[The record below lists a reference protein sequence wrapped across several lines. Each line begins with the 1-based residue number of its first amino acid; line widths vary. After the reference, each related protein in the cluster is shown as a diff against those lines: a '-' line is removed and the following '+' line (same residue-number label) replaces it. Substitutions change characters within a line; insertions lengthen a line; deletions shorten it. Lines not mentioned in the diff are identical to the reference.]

1 MTTLTNGDKSIQI
14 SMKYVVCDATKED
27 NCTISYI
34 VKGPEI
40 ICNNKEDAEYI
51 QEKLNLEAMSICTEI
66 LNNQKG
72 ETNE

>member
-1 MTTLTNGDKSIQI
+1 MTTISKGDKSIQI
-14 SMKYVVCDATKED
+14 SMKYVVCDATQED

-34 VKGPEI
+34 AKGPEI

-51 QEKLNLEAMSICTEI
+51 QEKLNLEAMSICNEV

>member
-1 MTTLTNGDKSIQI
+1 MTTLTNGEKSIQI
-14 SMKYVVCDATKED
+14 SMKYVVCDATQED

-51 QEKLNLEAMSICTEI
+51 QEKLNLEAMSICNEVF
-66 LNNQKG
+66 NDQKG
-72 ETNE
+72 EINE